1 MLTVS
6 IEGDAM
12 PKVLLVEDNEMNRDM
27 LSRRLVRRGYE
38 VVFAVDGQQG
48 IDMAASERPDII
60 LMDLSLPVIDGW
72 EATRRVKAQAAT
84 RNIPIIGLTAHAMSD
99 DRDKAIDAGCDEY
112 DTKPVELERLIGK
125 IERLLGN
132 HQAGKA

>member
-1 MLTVS
+1 MLAPS

-48 IDMAASERPDII
+48 IDMAASESPDII
-60 LMDLSLPVIDGW
+60 LMDLSLPVVDGW
-72 EATRRVKAQAAT
+72 EATRRVKSREST
-84 RNIPIIGLTAHAMSD
+84 KDIPIIGLTAHAMSD

-125 IERLLGN
+125 MERLLGN
-132 HQAGKA
+132 HQKA

>member
-1 MLTVS
+1 
-6 IEGDAM
+6 M

-27 LSRRLVRRGYE
+27 LSRRLIRRGYE

-48 IDMAASERPDII
+48 IDMAASESPDII
-60 LMDLSLPVIDGW
+60 LMDLSLPVVDGW
-72 EATRRVKAQAAT
+72 EATRRVKSREST
-84 RNIPIIGLTAHAMSD
+84 KDIPIIGLTAHAMSD

-125 IERLLGN
+125 MERLLGY
-132 HQAGKA
+132 QEKA